1 MEVLRSLEQKNDGST
16 LIIALGNFDGVHL
29 GHRKL
34 LKKMVSYAHKRGGIP
49 SVLLFQPHPQQVL
62 NPANAPKLIMSNE
75 RKIKVMNDLGVELFY
90 LIPFD
95 LIFASQ
101 EPEEFVEEV
110 LIKKL
115 NVSGVFVG
123 YNYQFGKCGAGKPE
137 YLKKIAGEK
146 GIYVE
151 VIPPVV
157 MHGVPIS
164 STLIRSALIN
174 GDIVQA
180 RELLGYWPVLQ
191 GDVIKGDQR
200 GRRIGFPTANLAV
213 PEDLLI
219 PRNGVYAG
227 EAVIDGKPYMAVV
240 NIGRH
245 PTFGLSSKQTIEAH
259 LLDFRG
265 DLYGKQLEISL
276 YKMLREEKK
285 YNNAYELIDQINK
298 DIELAGKIYEE
309 IGQKQLQRESSSL
322 IRKIYN

>member
-1 MEVLRSLEQKNDGST
+1 MEVLRTLEQKSDST

-29 GHRKL
+29 GHCQL
-34 LKKMVSYAHKRGGIP
+34 LKKMVSYANKKGGIP

-62 NPANAPKLIMSNE
+62 NPANAPKLLMSNE
-75 RKIKVMNDLGVELFY
+75 RKIKMMKDLGVELFY

-95 LIFASQ
+95 LNFASL

-115 NVSGVFVG
+115 KVRGVFVG
-123 YNYQFGKCGAGKPE
+123 YNYQFGKRGAGKPE
-137 YLKKIAGEK
+137 DLKKIGAEK

-164 STLIRSALIN
+164 STLIRSALNN
-174 GDIVQA
+174 GDVVRA

-191 GDVIKGDQR
+191 GEVIEGDQR

-213 PEDLLI
+213 PEELLI
-219 PRNGVYAG
+219 PKSGVYAG
-227 EAVIDGKPYMAVV
+227 EAVVNGEPYLTVL

-245 PTFGLSSKQTIEAH
+245 PTFGLSNKRTIEAH
-259 LLDFRG
+259 LLNFDG

-276 YKMLREEKK
+276 YKMLREERK
-285 YNNAYELIDQINK
+285 YNNADELVDQINK
-298 DIELAGKIYEE
+298 DIELAKKIYEE
-309 IGQKQLQRESSSL
+309 IGQKQLQRENSGL

>member
-1 MEVLRSLEQKNDGST
+1 MEVLRSLEQKTDGST

-34 LKKMVSYAHKRGGIP
+34 LKKMVSYAKKIGGIP

-62 NPANAPKLIMSNE
+62 DPANAPKLIMSNE

-95 LIFASQ
+95 LDFASQ

-115 NVSGVFVG
+115 NVNGVFVG
-123 YNYQFGKCGAGKPE
+123 YNYQFGKFGAGKPE

-164 STLIRSALIN
+164 STLIRSALKN
-174 GDIVQA
+174 GDIVRA
-180 RELLGYWPVLQ
+180 KELLGYWPVLQ
-191 GDVIKGDQR
+191 GEVIKGDQR

-213 PEDLLI
+213 PEDILI
-219 PRNGVYAG
+219 PRSGVYAG
-227 EAVIDGKPYMAVV
+227 EAVVDGEPYLAVL

-245 PTFGLSSKQTIEAH
+245 PTFGLSCQQTIEAH
-259 LLDFRG
+259 LLNFHG
-265 DLYGKQLEISL
+265 DLYGKQLEIRL

-285 YNNAYELIDQINK
+285 YNNADELIVQINK
-298 DIELAGKIYEE
+298 DIELAERICEE
-309 IGQKQLQRESSSL
+309 IGQKQFQRESSGL

>member
-1 MEVLRSLEQKNDGST
+1 MEVLRSLEQKADGSR

-34 LKKMVSYAHKRGGIP
+34 LEKMISYAHKKRAIP

-62 NPANAPKLIMSNE
+62 DPANAPKLIMSNE

-95 LIFASQ
+95 LTFAAQ

-110 LIKKL
+110 LLKKL
-115 NVSGVFVG
+115 NVSGIFVG

-137 YLKKIAGEK
+137 DLKRIGREK

-157 MHGVPIS
+157 MQGVPIS
-164 STLIRSALIN
+164 STLIRSALTN
-174 GDIVQA
+174 GDVVRA
-180 RELLGYWPVLQ
+180 KELLGYWPVLQ
-191 GDVIKGDQR
+191 GEVIQGDQR

-213 PEDLLI
+213 PEDMLI
-219 PRNGVYAG
+219 PRSGVYAG
-227 EAVIDGKPYMAVV
+227 EAVVDGEPYLTVL

-245 PTFGLSSKQTIEAH
+245 PTFGLSCQQTIEAH
-259 LLDFRG
+259 LLNFDG
-265 DLYGKQLEISL
+265 DLYGKGLEISL

-285 YNNAYELIDQINK
+285 YNNADELIDQINK
-298 DIELAGKIYEE
+298 DIKVAEKIYEE
-309 IGQKQLQRESSSL
+309 IRKKQPQRESSGL

>member
-1 MEVLRSLEQKNDGST
+1 MEVLRTLEQKSDST

-29 GHRKL
+29 GHCQL
-34 LKKMVSYAHKRGGIP
+34 LKKMVSYANKKGGIP

-62 NPANAPKLIMSNE
+62 NPSNAPKLLMSNE
-75 RKIKVMNDLGVELFY
+75 RKIKMMKDLGVELFY

-95 LIFASQ
+95 LNFASL

-115 NVSGVFVG
+115 KVRGVFVG
-123 YNYQFGKCGAGKPE
+123 YNYQFGKRGAGKPE
-137 YLKKIAGEK
+137 DLKKIGAEK

-164 STLIRSALIN
+164 STLIRSALNN
-174 GDIVQA
+174 GDVVRA

-191 GDVIKGDQR
+191 GEVIEGDQR

-213 PEDLLI
+213 PEELLI
-219 PRNGVYAG
+219 PKSGVYAG
-227 EAVIDGKPYMAVV
+227 EAVVNGEPYLTVL

-245 PTFGLSSKQTIEAH
+245 PTFGLSNKRTIEAH
-259 LLDFRG
+259 LLNFDG

-276 YKMLREEKK
+276 YKMLREERK
-285 YNNAYELIDQINK
+285 YNNADELVDQINK
-298 DIELAGKIYEE
+298 DIELAKKIYEE
-309 IGQKQLQRESSSL
+309 IGQKQLQRENSGL